1 MMNLDWPDFANIKT
15 HQLFEFWLKFGDSV
29 AKRKLNSFFP
39 VFLWYNPG
47 ESGVGRRGSL
57 YDPGSGP
64 NGSFGR
70 WVN

>member
-1 MMNLDWPDFANIKT
+1 MNLNCPDFANIKT
-15 HQLFEFWLKFGDSV
+15 HKFFEFGPKFEQTV

-47 ESGVGRRGSL
+47 ESGVGRRGSN